1 MRIPVSLLVAG
12 TLAACAPAMQQQP
25 PQPADSPLQA
35 ELRLTSQGLEVA
47 LSERAEVAVF
57 AVVPGMGTYVVY
69 PRRHEVGRVF
79 PAGMWPLRQ
88 PGQPGDLGDVG
99 QLPSLLKSQAAV
111 LVLVAGRD
119 LDVERYV
126 EAGTAGDLRRDM
138 GLAAFRSSD
147 AGTSIARL
155 AEVVAGDLP
164 EDSWSMDVR
173 AVSPALLRSAT
184 APQSAVLARFDP
196 TRTSWLLVSC
206 ANGGVSMVH
215 DGWGATPC
223 PRREAVPA
231 RRPPARPAAVR
242 QRTPFETRRREMPG
256 MGQAGMSRGGSGSS
270 STTSTRS
277 TPSVQ

>member
-1 MRIPVSLLVAG
+1 MRIPVSLLAAG
-12 TLAACAPAMQQQP
+12 MLAACAPTMQQ
-25 PQPADSPLQA
+25 QPADSPLQA

-47 LSERAEVAVF
+47 LSEPAEVAVF

-79 PAGMWPLRQ
+79 PAGMSPLRR

-99 QLPSLLKSQAAV
+99 MLPSLLNRQAAV

-126 EAGTAGDLRRDM
+126 KAGTAGDLRRDM

-147 AGTSIARL
+147 AGTSIERL
-155 AEVVAGDLP
+155 AQVVAGDLP
-164 EDSWSMDVR
+164 EDSWTMDVR
-173 AVSPALLRSAT
+173 AVSPGLLRSVT
-184 APQSAVLARFDP
+184 APQTAMVARFNP
-196 TRTSWLLVSC
+196 TRTAWIMVPC
-206 ANGGVSMVH
+206 ATGGLSMVH

-231 RRPPARPAAVR
+231 RRAPNRSAAVR
-242 QRTPFETRRREMPG
+242 QLTPIETRRRELPS
-256 MGQAGMSRGGSGSS
+256 MGQAGMGRGAGAGSS
-270 STTSTRS
+270 STTSAGRA
-277 TPSVQ
+277 PSVQ

>member
-1 MRIPVSLLVAG
+1 MRIPVSLFVAG
-12 TLAACAPAMQQQP
+12 TLAACAPAVQQP
-25 PQPADSPLQA
+25 RPVDTPLQA

-79 PAGMWPLRQ
+79 PAGMWPLRR

-99 QLPSLLKSQAAV
+99 QLPALLRAQAAV

-147 AGTSIARL
+147 AGVTIARL

-164 EDSWSMDVR
+164 VDSWSMDVR

-184 APQSAVLARFDP
+184 APQSAMVARFNP
-196 TRTSWLLVSC
+196 TRTAWQMIPC
-206 ANGGVSMVH
+206 ATGGVSVVH

-223 PRREAVPA
+223 PRRESVPA
-231 RRPPARPAAVR
+231 RRASSQPAAVR
-242 QRTPFETRRREMPG
+242 QRTAIETRRRELPG
-256 MGQAGMSRGGSGSS
+256 MGQGGMGRGAGAGSS
-270 STTSTRS
+270 STPSTRQ